1 MAENKEIDYMVS
13 DESMARPLTD
23 EQKAHMREIESQ
35 PGFKKK
41 RDDLLKRVQKKFGT
55 NKLN

>member
-1 MAENKEIDYMVS
+1 MAENKEKEYMVS

-35 PGFKKK
+35 PSFKKK